1 MIETKRAHPEA
12 AASQRAERGNVGH
25 GFSRSHDST
34 SEAKAQGGLVTAYLQ
49 PGKEN
54 AMSGAKL
61 VEAMRLK
68 DLRSLTQL
76 IERERQAGAPICASV
91 SGPHRGYYLA
101 SGPDALAV
109 YLRSFDRRLKAINC
123 TRRRLNDTLDGL
135 TGQQRMAE

>member
-1 MIETKRAHPEA
+1 MGKKERAHPEA
-12 AASQRAERGNVGH
+12 ATSERAEQGNVGH
-25 GFSRSHDST
+25 DFSRSHDST
-34 SEAKAQGGLVTAYLQ
+34 SAAKEQGGLVTDYLQ

-76 IERERQAGAPICASV
+76 IERERQGGAPICASV

-101 SGPDALAV
+101 SDPDALAV
-109 YLRSFDRRLKAINC
+109 YLRSFDRRLKAISC
-123 TRRRLNDTLDGL
+123 TRRRLNDTLDRL
-135 TGQQRMAE
+135 TGQQRMEE

>member
-1 MIETKRAHPEA
+1 MGKKERAHPEA
-12 AASQRAERGNVGH
+12 ATSERAEQGNVGH
-25 GFSRSHDST
+25 DFSRSHDST
-34 SEAKAQGGLVTAYLQ
+34 SAAKEQGGLVTDYLQ

-101 SGPDALAV
+101 SDPDALAV

-123 TRRRLNDTLDGL
+123 TRRRLNDTLDRL